1 MLATAASVV
10 CAYTL
15 GPAALQHAAPS
26 VRAEAPLMADYRLN
40 NYILPGPMKPLN
52 NQVRT
57 PTTQHK

>member
-1 MLATAASVV
+1 
-10 CAYTL
+10 
-15 GPAALQHAAPS
+15 
-26 VRAEAPLMADYRLN
+26 MADYRLN